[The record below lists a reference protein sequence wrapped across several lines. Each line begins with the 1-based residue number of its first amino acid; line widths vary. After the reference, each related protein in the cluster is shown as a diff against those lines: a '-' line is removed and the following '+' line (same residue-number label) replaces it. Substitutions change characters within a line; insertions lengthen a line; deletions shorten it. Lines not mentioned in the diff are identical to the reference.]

1 MKNILLLLTLS
12 IGLGNLLAQN
22 GLVKPFGAC
31 GPYDKPLHATVGETI
46 RIECDSAVIINQA
59 RYKLYERAGLAV
71 LSYDPSFY
79 EDIVNE
85 FQEKGMVMQA
95 WADSLNKSYTRL
107 SLSYSNTLTK
117 TEQELNTMQTNI
129 KEATLNLDQA
139 KNNLDNAL
147 KNLNK
152 ARWEKWL
159 WAAGGIVVGGM
170 IVAVAN

>member
-1 MKNILLLLTLS
+1 MKNYLLLITLCCC
-12 IGLGNLLAQN
+12 LCNLSAQN
-22 GLVKPFGAC
+22 QSAKPFAAC

-59 RYKLYERAGLAV
+59 RYKLYERARLAV

-79 EDIVNE
+79 EDIVKE
-85 FQEKGMVMQA
+85 FQAKGLVMQA

-107 SLSYSNTLTK
+107 SLSYSNTLTN
-117 TEQELNTMQTNI
+117 TEHQLNTMQTNI

-159 WAAGGIVVGGM
+159 WAAGGLVVGGM
-170 IVAVAN
+170 IVAVVN